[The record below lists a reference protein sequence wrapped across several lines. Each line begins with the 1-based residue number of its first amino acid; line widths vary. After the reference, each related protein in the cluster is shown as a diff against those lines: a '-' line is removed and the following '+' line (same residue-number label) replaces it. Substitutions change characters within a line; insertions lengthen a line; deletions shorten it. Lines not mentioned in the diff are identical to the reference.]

1 MVLAVTGRVEW
12 EPVLSVL
19 NDSHHFEHTTTIT
32 ERGARL
38 DLGLAVDYFGWEAIL
53 FRRNSINSSCTATFR
68 FSIFSRTSGCL
79 RNLLGSRSLSSGRS
93 SQVESSLTIRDM
105 ARKSDDEFQR
115 ILPYEIACY
124 SNIEFKHAMI
134 TVSNWAFGLFASG

>member
-93 SQVESSLTIRDM
+93 RWFGTVHVAQTSYKSETIIIFSIPSKPR
-105 ARKSDDEFQR
+105 R
-115 ILPYEIACY
+115 
-124 SNIEFKHAMI
+124 
-134 TVSNWAFGLFASG
+134 